1 MFYRGEAI
9 FDADVAI
16 ITPHYTDTSGRVS
29 AYNVEFFCFMYEDF
43 NEFTLE
49 HVFHQNDKGFEE
61 KVSPEEFELGI
72 AVFVDIAKD
81 DKDSLYGGLTGKAFH
96 SGKFI
101 GEDRATDYLELAKK
115 LAIKN
120 MRLIEGCTELDRITL
135 VNRIVKKS
143 FSKIPVIVED
153 DGFLCFERTYEVP
166 GGKTKL
172 YNTNEFIGSLVRDWY
187 VGEDK
192 PYFLATSK
200 GKDKYMLLGPSADGL
215 YTIKA
220 YNFGDIAEVDI
231 PSAIGAKELC
241 KTCEQYAKVYSG
253 ICP

>member
-1 MFYRGEAI
+1 MFYRDKAI

-16 ITPHYTDTSGRVS
+16 ITPHYTDTSERVS
-29 AYNVEFFCFMYEDF
+29 AYNVEFFRFMYEDF

-49 HVFHQNDKGFEE
+49 HVFYQNDKGFEE
-61 KVSPEEFELGI
+61 KVKPEEFELGI
-72 AVFVDIAKD
+72 AVFVDGIKD
-81 DKDSLYGGLTGKAFH
+81 DKDSVYGGITGKAFH

-101 GEDRATDYLELAKK
+101 GEDRAVDYFELAKK
-115 LAIKN
+115 LVIKN
-120 MRLIEGCTELDRITL
+120 MRLIDGCTELDRITL
-135 VNRIVKKS
+135 VNRIVEKS
-143 FSKIPVIVED
+143 LSKIPVIVED
-153 DGFLCFERTYEVP
+153 DGFLCVERTHEST

-172 YNTNEFIGSLVRDWY
+172 YSTNEFIGSLVRDWY

-200 GKDKYMLLGPSADGL
+200 GKDKYMLLGPLADGL

-220 YNFGDIAEVDI
+220 YNFGDIVEVDI
-231 PSAIGAKELC
+231 PSAIGTKELC
-241 KTCEQYAKVYSG
+241 ETCEQYAKVYSG